1 MLAGYPAGGLLPAAV
16 SFPLLAAALLVDLGG
31 WPPSLA
37 PPPRPS
43 CRVVFYVRHG
53 PPRSRFDGPIHIL
66 LQVF

>member
-31 WPPSLA
+31 CPLPLA
-37 PPPRPS
+37 PPHPPGRGA
-43 CRVVFYVRHG
+43 FIVRHG